1 MLNIGIKI
9 AIDLIAVFIIY
20 KLLSKKIE
28 FIGLKNVWAITI
40 PLMIGLI
47 ISSHFGVYGVAFI
60 FGLLLII
67 FPLLSV
73 VAYPQ
78 EFRNFLEDFKKRK
91 VSVSNIEKILSP
103 KSQDALIEAVANL
116 SRRRIGSSI
125 IIAREDAMRDV
136 EETGI
141 SIGEVEVSQQMIELL
156 TLPNQYA
163 SKGALLIRDNKIV
176 AVNCKMPLLKSEQV
190 AQAGGGNRHFGML
203 GTVNKYDSVVIGTS
217 ASSGGITLGGKTK
230 EKRISFNLMVDLQE
244 FNFQNGVTTTVL
256 KERLKTLLIGKGDT
270 ETTLVDMQKNKD
282 TAPEPK
288 KKKSKKDKSGKKLSA
303 EEKKALRNDQRNN

>member
-1 MLNIGIKI
+1 MLNLGIKI
-9 AIDLIAVFIIY
+9 AVDLIAVFIVY
-20 KLLSKKIE
+20 KVLNKKIA
-28 FIGLKNVWAITI
+28 FIGLKNVWAVTI

-47 ISSHFGVYGVAFI
+47 LSSQFGLYGVAFI

-78 EFRNFLEDFKKRK
+78 EFRNFLEDFKQRK
-91 VSVSNIEKILSP
+91 VSVSNIDKIMAP
-103 KSQDALIEAVANL
+103 KSQEALIEAVANL

-136 EETGI
+136 QETGI
-141 SIGEVEVSQQMIELL
+141 DVGEIEVSQQMIELL

-163 SKGALLIRDNKIV
+163 SKGAILIRDNKIV

-190 AQAGGGNRHFGML
+190 AQAGGGNRHFGLL
-203 GTVNKYDSVVIGTS
+203 GTVNKYDCVVIGTS
-217 ASSGGITLGGKTK
+217 SSSGGITLGGKTK

-256 KERLKTLLIGKGDT
+256 KERLNTLLIGKGDT
-270 ETTLVDMQKNKD
+270 DLTLIEMQKNKD
-282 TAPEPK
+282 SAPEP
-288 KKKSKKDKSGKKLSA
+288 SKKRTKKAKSDKKLSA
-303 EEKKALRNDQRNN
+303 EQKKALRNEQRKN